1 LICRLSTRYLLESLQ
16 RLQRFVSAA
25 GHCREVPR
33 SGRRMPEKCRHGARP
48 PAHSRWFHS
57 APYALF
63 TPLVK
68 DIHSVDE
75 RPLSIPAIELRR
87 YCLRI
92 REIQMSALQPRIER
106 KRRIV

>member
-1 LICRLSTRYLLESLQ
+1 MQDGTLNPASQADVRMTRYESEY
-16 RLQRFVSAA
+16 
-25 GHCREVPR
+25 G
-33 SGRRMPEKCRHGARP
+33 
-48 PAHSRWFHS
+48 AHSRWFHS

-63 TPLVK
+63 TPLAN

-92 REIQMSALQPRIER
+92 REIRMSALQPRIER